1 MATQV
6 SQPGSRATN
15 LLMSQGSSR
24 RLVRDKLTQYG
35 VTLGGTMVF
44 VALLLI
50 FFYLLYVVKP
60 IFDGAHVSPVTSID
74 LHSSALQTQ
83 DVPTLMVGSDEQ
95 NEILYRVM
103 TNGQVAFYSALSGQL
118 VKQESIELSAGVS
131 IVSSVAAVPSEQR
144 FAFGLSDGSVI
155 IAGIHFSVTYPG
167 DKRLITPSLRFPLG
181 ETPLQVSPDGLALK
195 QLGFVYTSDKMSFAY
210 RADNGLWYLTRQNG
224 EENMMTE
231 EVEWESTTQ
240 VIEGAPQNVLQQLMT
255 PDQRQLLLR
264 SGGRLFIYDI
274 SYADEVSL
282 HQVIELERAKTKV
295 THVALLAG
303 ASSILVSYDNGLI
316 LQYFQVNGENG
327 RQYQQIREFKNSEG
341 VKGIASEFYRKS
353 FATISDSGELDLLY
367 TTSQRRLFSETFDIK
382 QPKTMG
388 FSPRSNGLVVEAGD
402 KLHLFSVENSHPE
415 VSWSAMWDKVW
426 YEGYPEPQYV
436 WQSTSGSD
444 DFEAKLS
451 LMPLAFGTMKAA
463 LYAMLFATPLAIAGA
478 IYTAYF
484 MSPKV
489 RSVVKPT
496 IEIMEALPT
505 VILGF
510 LAGLWLA
517 PLIEDHL
524 PGIVML
530 ILMLPVGILLSA
542 FAWYK
547 LPGRWKQ
554 RLPEVY
560 QELMLLPVIIFIG
573 WLAFYLSPIVE
584 VAFFGGDTRLY
595 ITNELGITFD
605 QRNALV
611 VGIAMGFAVIP
622 TIFSIAEDAVFSV
635 PRHLSN
641 GSLALGA
648 TNWQTLTR
656 VVLLTASPGIFSAV
670 MMGLGRAVGETMIVL
685 MATGNTAI
693 MEWSVFEGMRT
704 LAANIAVE
712 MPESAIGS
720 SHYRVLFLAAFVLFI
735 FTFLFNTIA
744 EVVRQRLRE
753 RYSSL

>member
-1 MATQV
+1 METQV
-6 SQPGSRATN
+6 TQPGSTAAK
-15 LLMSQGSSR
+15 LLMGRGSNR
-24 RLVRDKLTQYG
+24 RAWQDKLTQVG
-35 VTLGGTMVF
+35 VTFGGTMVF

-60 IFDGAHVSPVTSID
+60 IFDGADVTPVMTAQLD
-74 LHSSALQTQ
+74 KP
-83 DVPTLMVGSDEQ
+83 DVATLMVGSDEQ
-95 NEILYRVM
+95 NEIIYRV
-103 TNGQVAFYSALSGQL
+103 TSQGEVQFYRATTGQLIETNSIEIPSDARIVSSATAFPSQQRFAYGLSNGQV
-118 VKQESIELSAGVS
+118 
-131 IVSSVAAVPSEQR
+131 
-144 FAFGLSDGSVI
+144 I
-155 IAGIHFSVTYPG
+155 IADLQFGVTYP
-167 DKRLITPSLRFPLG
+167 DNQRLITPNVSFPLG
-181 ETPLQVSPDGLALK
+181 QPSLQVADGDVALN
-195 QLGFVYTSDKMSFAY
+195 QLTFAYSSDRMSFAY
-210 RADNGLWYLTRQNG
+210 RSDAGQWFLSRQEG

-231 EVEWESTTQ
+231 EVEWTATSSVISDAPVQ
-240 VIEGAPQNVLQQLMT
+240 VQQQLMT

-264 SGGRLFIYDI
+264 SGNRLFVYDI
-274 SYADEVSL
+274 RDAEAITL
-282 HQVIELERAKTKV
+282 MQVIELERAKTKV
-295 THVALLAG
+295 TDVSLLAG
-303 ASSILVSYDNGLI
+303 ASSVLVSYDNGLI
-316 LQYFQVNGENG
+316 LQYFQVNGDKG
-327 RQYQQIREFKNSEG
+327 RQYQAIRQFSNQAG
-341 VKGIASEFYRKS
+341 VKRIASEFYRKS
-353 FATISDSGELDLLY
+353 FATISDSGELNLLY
-367 TTSQRRLFSETFDIK
+367 TTSQRKLFSQRFDLK
-382 QPKTMG
+382 QPGVMG
-388 FSPRSNGLVVEAGD
+388 FSPRSNALVVEAGGQ
-402 KLHLFSVENSHPE
+402 LHLFAVDNSHPE

-489 RSVVKPT
+489 RAVVKPT

-517 PLIEDHL
+517 PLIEDNL
-524 PGIVML
+524 PGLLLLLVL
-530 ILMLPVGILLSA
+530 LPCSILLTA
-542 FAWYK
+542 FAWHQ

-554 RLPEVY
+554 RLPETY
-560 QELMLLPVIIFIG
+560 QELMLLPVIVFIG
-573 WLAFYLSPIVE
+573 WFSFYISPVVE
-584 VAFFGGDTRLY
+584 QVFFGGDSRMF

-735 FTFLFNTIA
+735 FTFLVNTIA